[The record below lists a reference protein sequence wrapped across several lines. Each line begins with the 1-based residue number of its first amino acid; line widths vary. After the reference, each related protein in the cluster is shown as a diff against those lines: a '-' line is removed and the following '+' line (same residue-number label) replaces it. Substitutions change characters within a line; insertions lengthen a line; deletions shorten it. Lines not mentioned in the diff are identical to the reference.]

1 MSGYMQ
7 YETALFFQSAAL
19 GMFLLLCYDILRIF
33 REVFRCRPGCGD
45 LLFWIA
51 AGIFSFTRIYTNNQ
65 GSLRAFL
72 FLGIFL
78 GMWLYHVTISTFL
91 VKFFVRLLE
100 IPAGAVKKLRKVLL
114 FWTGR
119 CNIYICGFARRIAAR
134 RTDSGRTRGSKREK
148 VSKTVTEKQNSK

>member
-1 MSGYMQ
+1 MQ

-33 REVFRCRPGCGD
+33 REIFCSRPGYGD
-45 LLFWIA
+45 FIFWIA
-51 AGIFSFTRIYTNNQ
+51 AGIFSFTRIYRNNQ

-78 GMWLYHVTISTFL
+78 GMWLYHVTISAFL
-91 VKFFVRLLE
+91 VRFSVRLLE
-100 IPAGAVKKLRKVLL
+100 IPADAVKKLRKVLL

-119 CNIYICGFARRIAAR
+119 CNIYICDFARKIVAR
-134 RTDSGRTRGSKREK
+134 RTDSGRTRGSKSEK